1 MRFLPGIDCFL
12 YLAFRNNNF
21 FLKNQLSFIDFVL
34 KEWLVITAGITL
46 ILTTLYTKHIPVYS
60 EKELQVVFML
70 FVLFVAVTGLQKSG
84 LIIRIAQSIEKGRF
98 VPLKLVIVTFFLS
111 MLITIDVTL
120 IVIVPVT
127 LSLNINKKELIVI
140 LESLAANT
148 GSSLMPFGNPQNLFI
163 YWFYDL
169 RSEVFI
175 ATIAPFALSFLGLLI
190 IASLFIKTNHIIQKK
205 AIQKINQK
213 AYYYGVFLF
222 TIILTILHILPA
234 IMAVFVVIFAII
246 FDRKALRVDYTLL
259 ITFLLFFGIADNLQ
273 MLLIPEINHSGHVF
287 LFSALASQIISN
299 VPATL
304 LFAEYTQNWQALLWG
319 ASAGGLGGLF
329 GSMARLIVYKIYVR
343 HESTNNTTKFTI
355 LFLIT
360 GYLAM
365 FLSIGLYF
373 ILY

>member
-1 MRFLPGIDCFL
+1 M
-12 YLAFRNNNF
+12 
-21 FLKNQLSFIDFVL
+21 KNQLSFIDFVL

-84 LIIRIAQSIEKGRF
+84 LIMRIAQSIEKGRF

-169 RSEVFI
+169 RAEVFI

-343 HESTNNTTKFTI
+343 HESTNNTAKFTI